1 MIFDAERATKIY
13 KACSRYMLGYDA
25 FAIIQQA
32 YKDDPDNKKG
42 KEEKIRQAENLKVF
56 EAELRKTLEEKPSDV
71 QTTALITLDYSEY
84 EFEDWVE
91 NRQVLMRIENQ
102 HPGIM
107 KIIKYPEWP
116 IITIAVPCFSDE
128 TTNDILVMFNSS
140 FIRKEV
146 YYNRISVIVCRADNA
161 ELWKKFVSHCDADL
175 VSMAVSENPDLLQMQ
190 NLRKIDKYITQNIE
204 RWEKSGKKYQ

>member
-107 KIIKYPEWP
+107 KIIKYH
-116 IITIAVPCFSDE
+116 S
-128 TTNDILVMFNSS
+128 TTL
-140 FIRKEV
+140 
-146 YYNRISVIVCRADNA
+146 C
-161 ELWKKFVSHCDADL
+161 
-175 VSMAVSENPDLLQMQ
+175 
-190 NLRKIDKYITQNIE
+190 LRKILPL
-204 RWEKSGKKYQ
+204 